1 MPTPLKLNV
10 YKCIVFAGMIFFSLL
25 SSCGGSKLSSG
36 SIQSGPE
43 GSYRVI
49 SLDQTPLRDTQP
61 SMILDLNQARVSGNS
76 GCNDYSA
83 ALVMD
88 KNTSDE
94 IRMDSVMTTK
104 MYCDDQVMAV
114 EYLFLGNMTKAQRWS
129 QSGDTLYLSNA
140 EGTNILIA
148 VKTQSQ

>member
-25 SSCGGSKLSSG
+25 SSCGGSKLNSG

>member
-1 MPTPLKLNV
+1 MPTPIKLNV

>member
-1 MPTPLKLNV
+1 MSP
-10 YKCIVFAGMIFFSLL
+10 
-25 SSCGGSKLSSG
+25 G
-36 SIQSGPE
+36 SIKSGPE

-49 SLDQTPLRDTQP
+49 SLDQTPIRDTQP

>member
-1 MPTPLKLNV
+1 MPTPIKLNV
-10 YKCIVFAGMIFFSLL
+10 HKCIVFAGMIFFSLL

-36 SIQSGPE
+36 SIQSGPD

>member
-1 MPTPLKLNV
+1 MPTPIKLNV

-25 SSCGGSKLSSG
+25 SSCGGSKMSPG

-61 SMILDLNQARVSGNS
+61 SMILDLNQERVSGNS

>member
-1 MPTPLKLNV
+1 MSP
-10 YKCIVFAGMIFFSLL
+10 
-25 SSCGGSKLSSG
+25 G
-36 SIQSGPE
+36 SIEIGPD

-49 SLDQTPLRDTQP
+49 TLDQTPLRDTQP
-61 SMILDLNQARVSGNS
+61 SMILDLNQAHVSGNS

>member
-1 MPTPLKLNV
+1 MPTPIKLNV

-36 SIQSGPE
+36 SIQSGPD

>member
-1 MPTPLKLNV
+1 MPTPIKLNV
-10 YKCIVFAGMIFFSLL
+10 YKCLVFAGMIFFSLL
-25 SSCGGSKLSSG
+25 GSCGGSKMSPG

>member
-1 MPTPLKLNV
+1 MPSPLKLNV

>member
-1 MPTPLKLNV
+1 MPTPIKLNV
-10 YKCIVFAGMIFFSLL
+10 YKFIVFAGMIFFSLL